1 MKKKLNPYIV
11 VCPRCSSYLE
21 LIYTD
26 GNFENYKCKKCSTE
40 VTSPVIKDHK
50 LKEVKHK

>member
-1 MKKKLNPYIV
+1 MMAKKKLNPYIV

-26 GNFENYKCKKCSTE
+26 GKHEEYKCRKCNTE
-40 VTSPVIKDHK
+40 VNSPAIKEDK
-50 LKEVKHK
+50 K

>member
-21 LIYTD
+21 LVYTD
-26 GNFENYKCKKCSTE
+26 GTKEYYKCKACNTE
-40 VTSPVIKDHK
+40 VISPAIKEK
-50 LKEVKHK
+50 RK